1 MKPRST
7 NHARAT
13 RARPQPLRRPGFTMI
28 EVLVVVSIITVLIG
42 LLIPAVQMARESARR
57 SNCMNNQK
65 QLALSLHSHEA
76 TKRFLPP
83 TLSSEHHSSLMFWQ
97 AQILPYLEQESVL
110 DAALE
115 EMRSG
120 VTILTNSQRR
130 VTISTLQ
137 CPSNPDQGFL
147 VNPDIGAL
155 FAFTDYCGVAGS
167 DRDNGIFGLDLRKPR
182 TFFSEVTGGL
192 SNTLMFG
199 ERPPSDLDEGFGP
212 WLGGQGAWSAST
224 YTNGNRHLFPT
235 AGAVSVNLL
244 ADCDGRTDLGY
255 QRGER
260 GTRCPT
266 HHWSFHPGGT
276 VFAGADGSVLF
287 LRYATDRDV
296 LAALASRD

>member
-1 MKPRST
+1 MKPRS
-7 NHARAT
+7 AT
-13 RARPQPLRRPGFTMI
+13 RARQQPMRWSAFTML
-28 EVLVVVSIITVLIG
+28 EVVVVISIIAVLIG

-65 QLALSLHSHEA
+65 QLVLALHSHEA

-83 TLSSEHHSSLMFWQ
+83 TLSSERHSSLMFWQ
-97 AQILPYLEQESVL
+97 AQILPYLEQQAALET
-110 DAALE
+110 ALE
-115 EMRSG
+115 EMRGG
-120 VTILTNSQRR
+120 VTILNNSQRR
-130 VTISTLQ
+130 VTISILQ
-137 CPSNPDQGFL
+137 CPSNPDQGLL
-147 VNPDIGAL
+147 VNPDIGSL

-167 DRDNGIFGLDLRKPR
+167 DRDNGIFALDLRKPR

-224 YTNGNRHLFPT
+224 YTNGNRSLFPT
-235 AGAVSVNLL
+235 AGASLVNLL
-244 ADCDGRTDLGY
+244 ADCDGRTDFGY

-266 HHWSFHPGGT
+266 HHWSFHPGGA
-276 VFAGADGSVLF
+276 VFAKADGSVAF
-287 LRYATDRDV
+287 LPYATDRTI
-296 LAALASRD
+296 LAELASRD